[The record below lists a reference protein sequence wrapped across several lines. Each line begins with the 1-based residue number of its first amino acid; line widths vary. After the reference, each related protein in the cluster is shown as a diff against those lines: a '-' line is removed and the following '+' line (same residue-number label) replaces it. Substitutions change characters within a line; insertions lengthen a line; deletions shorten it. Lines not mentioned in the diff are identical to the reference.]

1 MYSNGRPRSLVGLQ
15 QMIGERLL
23 ILTVGVAREVVVLL
37 SFSVNLSRK
46 PEVTKTILM
55 FENDEPKGF
64 VSVCGSFLNRL

>member
-1 MYSNGRPRSLVGLQ
+1 MYSNGRPRLLVGLQ
-15 QMIGERLL
+15 QMIGERLP

-55 FENDEPKGF
+55 F
-64 VSVCGSFLNRL
+64 